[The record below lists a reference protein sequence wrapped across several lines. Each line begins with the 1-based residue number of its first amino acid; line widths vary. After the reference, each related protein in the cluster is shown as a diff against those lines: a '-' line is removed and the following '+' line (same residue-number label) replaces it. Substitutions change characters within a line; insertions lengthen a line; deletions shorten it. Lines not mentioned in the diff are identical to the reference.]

1 MLRGG
6 RIAAAFAERNRRPD
20 HRRRADLLPN
30 LYAQTLKRAAQLLGG
45 RDPLAA
51 RLHVLPAQLARW
63 LDGVEPAPAHV
74 FLKAVD
80 LLNEQDSRSNLSR

>member
-1 MLRGG
+1 M
-6 RIAAAFAERNRRPD
+6 
-20 HRRRADLLPN
+20 PN
-30 LYAQTLKRAAQLLGG
+30 LYAQTLNRAAQIVGG

-51 RLHVLPAQLARW
+51 RLQVLPAQLARW

-80 LLNEQDSRSNLSR
+80 LINKRDP